1 ETVALKW
8 FSKGNLP
15 KLELPYPI
23 ECLFAENDSVYFV
36 G

>member
-1 ETVALKW
+1 
-8 FSKGNLP
+8 GNLP
-15 KLELPYPI
+15 TLELPYPI